1 MIFAGCVFPFMIFA
15 PETYAPIILYRK
27 AKRLQKEGVNVVP
40 PRMRPFK
47 TILATA
53 VKRPPRTS
61 LQVILTAGML
71 FTELFVLLIALY
83 AAFLF
88 GLLFMFFLAFPL
100 VFGGI
105 YGFSLGSRGL
115 AFIGVGMGTVLGN
128 ISFVLIFKYAHK
140 KPAFK
145 KLQDAFLAPAMLGS
159 ILLPIS
165 LFWFGWTARP
175 EVHWIVPIIAG
186 FPFGYSM
193 MLLFASTSVYLASM
207 YQQYAAS
214 AFAVN
219 SWMRYSFAAAFPLF
233 ADQSMFLC

>member
-1 MIFAGCVFPFMIFA
+1 
-15 PETYAPIILYRK
+15 
-27 AKRLQKEGVNVVP
+27 
-40 PRMRPFK
+40 
-47 TILATA
+47 
-53 VKRPPRTS
+53 
-61 LQVILTAGML
+61 ML
-71 FTELFVLLIALY
+71 FTELFVFFIELY

-88 GLLFMFFLAFPL
+88 GLLFMSLLAFPL

-105 YGFSLGSRGL
+105 YGFSLGSCGL
-115 AFIGVGMGTVLGN
+115 AFIGLGMGIFLGN
-128 ISFVLIFKYAHK
+128 ISFILIFKYANT

-175 EVHWIVPIIAG
+175 EIHWIVPIIAG
-186 FPFGYSM
+186 FPFGFSTI
-193 MLLFASTSVYLASM
+193 LLFVGTSVYLSSM

-219 SWMRYSFAAAFPLF
+219 SWMRFSFAAAFPMF
-233 ADQSMFLC
+233 ADQSNFRLGVLMGSD